1 MTNNELIVNTLS
13 GITTSTGVE
22 IPVKFMFYKGD
33 KDTYITF
40 QEVSKFPKL
49 MADDECEYSA
59 PRYDIDIYSKGNYIE
74 ILKEVK
80 QRLINAG
87 FTWVEDIEDM
97 YEPDTK
103 FFHKVT
109 TFEIENY
116 KF

>member
-1 MTNNELIVNTLS
+1 MTNNELIMNALN
-13 GITTSTGVE
+13 GMTTASGVE

-33 KDTYITF
+33 KDVYITF
-40 QEVSKFPKL
+40 QEIDKFPKL

-59 PRYDIDIYSKGNYIE
+59 PRYDIDIYSKGNFIE

-80 QRLINAG
+80 QRLTNAG
-87 FTWVEDIEDM
+87 WTWVEDSEDLFDA
-97 YEPDTK
+97 DTK